1 MRVGILIIVII
12 TFLIGCKSNSEPKDL
27 LPPSKMENVLTDIL
41 LAESFA
47 ESYLTID
54 TTRKLKEFYDQEL
67 NKVIAVH
74 KISQKQLRSSMEYY
88 KSRPE
93 ILKVILDS
101 VNNKAIRE
109 KDKVYKEVIEK
120 RHLQKSK

>member
-1 MRVGILIIVII
+1 
-12 TFLIGCKSNSEPKDL
+12 
-27 LPPSKMENVLTDIL
+27 MENVLTDIL

-47 ESYLTID
+47 ESYLTMD
-54 TTRKLKEFYDQEL
+54 TTRKLKQFYDQEL

-74 KISQKQLRSSMEYY
+74 KISEKQLRSSLEYY